1 MYFSSVAVK
10 AEFTL
15 DCKAIKAFSTA
26 IFGSVQN
33 R

>member
-1 MYFSSVAVK
+1 MYFSSAVAVK

-15 DCKAIKAFSTA
+15 IEAIKAFSTA